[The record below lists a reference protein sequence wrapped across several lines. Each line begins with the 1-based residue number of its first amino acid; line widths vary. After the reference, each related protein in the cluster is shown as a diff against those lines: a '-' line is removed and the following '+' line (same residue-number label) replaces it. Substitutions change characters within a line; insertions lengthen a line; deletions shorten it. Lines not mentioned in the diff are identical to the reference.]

1 MRTASRTRR
10 AGAGF
15 TLLELVFVIVVLAA
29 LTKFAMA
36 KLVTPG
42 SMTLPAQAQSL
53 ADLIRRA
60 QSLAMVRGQR
70 MSVAVPS
77 SGANRQLA
85 IACASGATPC
95 NTDTT
100 LTVSQGVAV
109 VSAGTIYFNT
119 LGQPVDGAGTPLAAD
134 TRYQLCYQTGST
146 IETYTVSVAALTGR
160 VMAAVCRSPA
170 VCPLSCP

>member
-70 MSVAVPS
+70 MSVAVAS
-77 SGANRQLA
+77 SGANGQVA
-85 IACASGATPC
+85 IACASGTTPC
-95 NTDTT
+95 STDTS

-109 VSAGTIYFNT
+109 GTASTIYFNT
-119 LGQPVDGAGTPLAAD
+119 LGQPVDSVGAARTAD
-134 TRYQLCYQTGST
+134 ATFTLSYTTGEST
-146 IETYTVSVAALTGR
+146 ATYTVTIAALTGR
-160 VMAAVCRSPA
+160 VSVSP
-170 VCPLSCP
+170 